1 LCLRE
6 QLVESTLEKITQA
19 MIRLQRSFGFVQT
32 ENARN
37 KYFYFRRLALAAAAA
52 SP

>member
-1 LCLRE
+1 M
-6 QLVESTLEKITQA
+6 LEKITQA

-32 ENARN
+32 ENVRN
-37 KYFYFRRLALAAAAA
+37 NYFYFRRIALAAATG